1 MFDIADKLFPNILTL
16 LAQLAATGVIYMLYR
31 KYLHEPV
38 MSYLDKQAEELNEAQ
53 GFAKT
58 VEQDALAKEKQLEA
72 EHQEKLEALRRSQQ
86 AMKREAE
93 LEREKVLKQ
102 AQEQRRQIMEQTE
115 LEIEKKKIALLKEVE
130 DYVLELAVDVSTRTL
145 ENYSYDEDELYHS
158 LEVELEQ
165 MNNETH

>member
-1 MFDIADKLFPNILTL
+1 MFDIANKLFPNILTL
-16 LAQLAATGVIYMLYR
+16 LAQFAATGVIYVLYR

-38 MSYLDKQAEELNEAQ
+38 MSYLDQQAEELNEAQ
-53 GFAKT
+53 NFATT
-58 VEQDALAKEKQLEA
+58 VEQEALEKEKQLEV

-93 LEREKVLKQ
+93 QEREKVLKQ
-102 AQEQRRQIMEQTE
+102 AQEQRKQIMEQTE

-130 DYVLELAVDVSTRTL
+130 DYVLELAVDVSARTL

-165 MNNETH
+165 MHNETH